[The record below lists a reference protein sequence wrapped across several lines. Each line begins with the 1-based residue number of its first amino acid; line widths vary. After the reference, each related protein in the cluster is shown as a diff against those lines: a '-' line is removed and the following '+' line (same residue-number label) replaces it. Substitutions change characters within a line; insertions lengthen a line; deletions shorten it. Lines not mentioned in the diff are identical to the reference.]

1 MTTILPGAVQNASDY
16 ADALEQ
22 QLHGQAGPETTGGA
36 GNSPQDNSPA
46 APAPSAQEV
55 PDEAEKL
62 RRKYSTLQG
71 KYNAE
76 VPALHQRVKELEAAM
91 QQQMQANEALRKEI
105 ADTEAKKSY
114 LTEQDD
120 EAFGK
125 DVVDLV
131 RRGAREEGARFA
143 KQAADMQTRLE
154 SMERQL
160 RAEREASAQ
169 NRMNNFYAS
178 LSGLVPDWEAQ
189 NTDPKFLEWLDGSD
203 TQYGPSRMASLQDA
217 FNVYD
222 VKRVAAIFLAFRN
235 RNDPKRAGLAR
246 QVTPAHSRSANPPA
260 PTEGVRSF
268 TQQEIASFYDAWR
281 RGEISDE
288 DAARIEKQINAAVA
302 AGLVTA

>member
-1 MTTILPGAVQNASDY
+1 MTTILPGSIQNASDY

-22 QLHGQAGPETTGGA
+22 QIQGQAGNGGAEVA
-36 GNSPQDNSPA
+36 GNSPQDDSPA
-46 APAPSAQEV
+46 APVPSAQEV
-55 PDEAEKL
+55 NDEAEKL

-76 VPALHQRVKELEAAM
+76 VPALHQKVKELEAAM
-91 QQQMQANEALRKEI
+91 QQQMQTNEQLRREI
-105 ADTEAKKSY
+105 ADAEAKKSY

-131 RRGAREEGARFA
+131 RRGAREEGAKFA

-160 RAEREASAQ
+160 QAEREAAARSRADNFFSALT
-169 NRMNNFYAS
+169 S
-178 LSGLVPDWEAQ
+178 LVPDWESQ

-203 TQYGPSRMASLQDA
+203 TQYGPSRMSLLQNA
-217 FNVYD
+217 FNAFD
-222 VKRVAAIFLAFRN
+222 VKRVAAVFLAFRD
-235 RNDPKRAGLAR
+235 RTDPKRVGLAR

-260 PTEGVRSF
+260 PTEGTRSF
-268 TQQEIASFYDAWR
+268 TQQEIANFYDAWR

-288 DAARIEKQINAAVA
+288 DAARIEKQINVAVA
-302 AGLVTA
+302 AGLVSP